1 MTDPAVV
8 SLKDR
13 HRGMW
18 ALGDYPSIAQLVSG
32 VGKEVVEA
40 AEIGHGIDVLDVAC
54 GPGNAAIR
62 AAQRGAAVTGVDLV
76 PDFIEEAKRNAAEA
90 GVEVDW
96 MVGDAEELPCPD
108 ESFDR
113 VLSAIGIQFAPR
125 HEVVAGELCRVLRPG
140 GLMVLGNWTRE
151 GIIGQLFKLIGEYA
165 PPPPS
170 FASPPPLWGDE
181 AHVRGLF
188 APYGIELD
196 FTEHQVV
203 LAFDTV
209 DEYVSVFEHR
219 YGPTI
224 ALKSILEPDG
234 RWQEFRARNVE
245 LGERFARTPGR
256 GDIVQDYYVIRGR
269 RRRDG

>member
-18 ALGDYPSIAQLVSG
+18 ASGDYPSIAKLVTA
-32 VGKEVVEA
+32 VGEEVVNA
-40 AEIGHGIDVLDVAC
+40 AEAGHGLDVLDVAC

-62 AAQRGAAVTGVDLV
+62 AAERGASVTGIDLV
-76 PDFIEEAKRNAAEA
+76 PDFIAEAEREAAQA

-96 MVGDAEELPCPD
+96 MVGDAEDLPCPD

-151 GIIGQLFKLIGEYA
+151 GVIGVLFKLIGEYA
-165 PPPPS
+165 PPPPP

-181 AHVRGLF
+181 QHVRDLF

-196 FTEHQVV
+196 FTRHDLVME
-203 LAFDTV
+203 FDTV
-209 DEYVSVFEHR
+209 EDYVSLFENL

-224 ALKSILEPDG
+224 ALKSQLVPDG
-234 RWQEFRARNVE
+234 RWQEFRERYVE
-245 LGERFARTPGR
+245 VAEGFAKTPGR
-256 GDIVQDYYVIRGR
+256 GDIVQEYFIVRGR
-269 RRRDG
+269 RVRG